1 MVRTQIQ
8 LTENQVRRL
17 RDQARQEGRS
27 MADLIRESVERYIN
41 VPTVVDVAES
51 KRRAPEAVGRFR
63 SGYSDIAVNHDR
75 YLAKDH
81 R

>member
-1 MVRTQIQ
+1 
-8 LTENQVRRL
+8 
-17 RDQARQEGRS
+17 

-41 VPTVVDVAES
+41 GPTVVDVAES
-51 KRRAPEAVGRFR
+51 KRRAQGAVGRFR